1 MVKVDTSYC
10 PVKVDPAKEQAEKL
24 LEGLK
29 DALNVQHKKDIGD
42 YSGYNSAKNQ
52 LLSEG
57 ARELGQSKFI
67 EQRERC
73 DRYSRTTIAPSEIE
87 RAEIR
92 GDTISGD
99 PTSTGDEFEVEQ
111 IPCKPIKGKIEP
123 PPMINAKGLPLEFNP
138 NNNAKLPAP
147 FSDEV
152 LLNVSAYGPIS
163 MSASQRDFT
172 ETSFHVSGRTSV
184 FGDGA
189 VTDCETSSSAPRAFL
204 NSKDYTP
211 IGFGGFRPVKS
222 KQFNKPTEFGN
233 RCNATV
239 DYVSKVLHECKSRRS
254 LTAGE
259 KAKLREDE
267 EKKRAEQNKKSA
279 KVEKDIEKYLNMPM
293 KLTKLSLPAGVGRWR
308 PSYGS
313 WGKAADTDGF
323 FKKLLK
329 SDSQAE
335 ATVVVVEEALAL
347 QESVKNLQ
355 ETLSKKFSCNIAAV
369 DFSGKTTEAFKQL
382 TEILK

>member
-1 MVKVDTSYC
+1 M
-10 PVKVDPAKEQAEKL
+10 
-24 LEGLK
+24 G
-29 DALNVQHKKDIGD
+29 
-42 YSGYNSAKNQ
+42 
-52 LLSEG
+52 
-57 ARELGQSKFI
+57 
-67 EQRERC
+67 
-73 DRYSRTTIAPSEIE
+73 
-87 RAEIR
+87 
-92 GDTISGD
+92 
-99 PTSTGDEFEVEQ
+99 EFEIEQ

-152 LLNVSAYGPIS
+152 LNNVSAYGPVSIS
-163 MSASQRDFT
+163 QSTRELKLSTSVLPQDS
-172 ETSFHVSGRTSV
+172 SFHVSGRTSV

-189 VTDCETSSSAPRAFL
+189 LTDFETSSNTQPRAFL

-222 KQFNKPTEFGN
+222 KQFKPTEFGS

-254 LTAGE
+254 LSAGE
-259 KAKLREDE
+259 KAKLREEE
-267 EKKRAEQNKKSA
+267 EKKRAEQNKKSE

-293 KLTKLSLPAGVGRWR
+293 KLSKLSLPAGVGRWR

-313 WGKAADTDGF
+313 WGKSADTEGF
-323 FKKLLK
+323 FKKLSK
-329 SDSQAE
+329 SDAQ
-335 ATVVVVEEALAL
+335 VVIEEEAL
-347 QESVKNLQ
+347 QESVNDLQ

-369 DFSGKTTEAFKQL
+369 DFSGKTIEAFKQL